1 MQLVADDEHKQHTH
15 EDISIREKCF
25 VVITNHSI
33 DINDTHTLPADPV
46 WMSTIDRAQPGTV

>member
-1 MQLVADDEHKQHTH
+1 MKTSAFARGQAQ
-15 EDISIREKCF
+15 CF
-25 VVITNHSI
+25 VLITNHSI